1 MKIITIIPARSGSK
15 SIPEKNIQLLAGKP
29 LLAHSIEYSLRSQIV
44 GRTIVSTDSEDIAN
58 LAVDC
63 GADVPF
69 IRPSCF
75 AEDTSIDYEFMRHA
89 LDYFEAEGEIYDAYV
104 LLRPT
109 SPLRPLGL
117 IEQAALLLEEF
128 TEATSIRCMAQ
139 VSEHPYRIW
148 RGDGPVYPVLDDLY
162 EPYNMPRQALP
173 KMLFQTGDLEMVRRD
188 TLLNGSVSGGCVYPL
203 LIDHQA
209 MIDIDNWDDLKQAN
223 ERLKR

>member
-15 SIPEKNIQLLAGKP
+15 SIPKKNIQLLAGKP
-29 LLAHSIEYSLRSQIV
+29 LLAHSIEYSLRSKIV
-44 GRTIVSTDSEDIAN
+44 SRTIVSTDSEDIAN
-58 LAVDC
+58 LAVNF

-69 IRPSCF
+69 IRPCCF
-75 AEDTSIDYEFMRHA
+75 AEDTSVDYEFMRHA

-117 IEQAALLLEEF
+117 IEQAALLLEKF

-148 RGDGPVYPVLDDLY
+148 TGDGPVHPVLDDLY
-162 EPYNMPRQALP
+162 EPYNMPRQSLP

-203 LIDHQA
+203 LIDHQE
-209 MIDIDNWDDLKQAN
+209 MTDIDNWDDLKQAN